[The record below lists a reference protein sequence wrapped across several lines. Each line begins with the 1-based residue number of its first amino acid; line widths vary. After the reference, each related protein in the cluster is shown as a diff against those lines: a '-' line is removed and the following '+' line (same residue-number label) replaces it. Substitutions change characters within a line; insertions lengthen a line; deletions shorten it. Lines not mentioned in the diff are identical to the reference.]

1 MEQPGISQPHSA
13 RIGIIR
19 PMVPPCSLTWL
30 VTPQMLS
37 SIIAGCTAGLRF
49 IRTCNKGT
57 HRSSARVFQNRPFS
71 PARPKAVRTASITTT
86 SFSAPVNLHL
96 RYFFTF
102 HRRGAKFAE
111 RVYFLF
117 AVERTANEKKK
128 NSLRS
133 LRLCGEHFYFLSKTA
148 AIPRPPP
155 PQMHSRPYCAP
166 RRFISCTRVTSTRT
180 PVAAMGCPRDIPE
193 PLTFTLP

>member
-1 MEQPGISQPHSA
+1 
-13 RIGIIR
+13 
-19 PMVPPCSLTWL
+19 
-30 VTPQMLS
+30 MLS
-37 SIIAGCTAGLRF
+37 SIIAGVTEGLRSNSAF
-49 IRTCNKGT
+49 NKGT
-57 HRSSARVFQNRPFS
+57 HRSSARVFQNKPFS
-71 PARPKAVRTASITTT
+71 PARPKAVRTATTTTT

-96 RYFFTF
+96 RSFFIF

-117 AVERTANEKKK
+117 ASLSEANEKKK

-155 PQMHSRPYCAP
+155 PQMHSRPYFAP

-180 PVAAMGCPRDIPE
+180 PVAAMGCPREIPE
-193 PLTFTLP
+193 PLTFTLA